1 MNGSKSSINMASKIT
16 SSLNES
22 TKHRTKQSTSG
33 INSCYTE
40 TPSPSR
46 KLKFAPLN
54 ANAKN

>member
-1 MNGSKSSINMASKIT
+1 MASKIT

-33 INSCYTE
+33 INRCYTE